1 MKLILRTLC
10 IVAISLLP
18 FILSSCSDDEVE
30 KGDKYYVKYEI
41 TVGDWTGT
49 MDRKNIWSIRCKT
62 ESENASFTVE
72 GQTSWEASYG
82 PFQKGDE
89 VFLRVDCTM
98 AKRKINPRIYVCKG
112 GDAYVLKASATNVTS
127 ANLNYIIDL

>member
-1 MKLILRTLC
+1 MKDFLKTLC
-10 IVAISLLP
+10 IVAICLLP
-18 FILSSCSDDEVE
+18 YILSSCSDDDDV
-30 KGDKYYVKYEI
+30 KGEKYYVKYEI

-49 MDRKNIWSIRCKT
+49 QAYKNIWSIGCKT
-62 ESENASFTVE
+62 ESGNASFNVE
-72 GQTSWEASYG
+72 GQTSWEATYG

-89 VFLRVDCTM
+89 VSLSVYCTM

-127 ANLNYIIDL
+127 ANLKYKIDF